1 MPYRPEP
8 EFLALENGRRVL
20 VRGFEPADCEG
31 ISALVVDNF
40 RHSGNFAALDE
51 AARAAYMEA
60 NSVRGVREASE
71 HPDNIACLVAADADT
86 GRIVGYRLV
95 RRGWHRLDGAPVA
108 EGKRLHVARDLV
120 GNGLG
125 AALVDRSAR
134 IARRCGY
141 SRMTAQASGNSR
153 HFFEKRGF
161 RCVLEQA
168 RNDVLE
174 QRRIE
179 SFIAYLELPL

>member
-1 MPYRPEP
+1 MPYRTEP
-8 EFLALENGRRVL
+8 ELLTLENGRRVL
-20 VRGFEPADCEG
+20 VRGFEPPDCAG

-60 NSVRGVREASE
+60 NSVQGVREASE

-95 RRGWHRLDGAPVA
+95 RRGVHRLDGAPVA

-153 HFFEKRGF
+153 HFFEKVGF
-161 RCVLEQA
+161 LCVLEQA
-168 RNDVLE
+168 HNVVL
-174 QRRIE
+174 QRRSID
-179 SFIAYLELPL
+179 SFICYMERSL